1 MWRTGALIYTVV
13 DRAARALLCRFFG
26 RKHDGHALAFKH
38 RHLLELAE
46 LFKVVGKA
54 KKKHLALLLE
64 KDRTSAEEHVGLYL
78 GALFEEALSMLELE
92 VVVVIVGLR
101 SETYLLHN
109 YLGRLGLLLLESLF
123 LLVKE
128 LLVVENLAYRRHSL
142 GRNLHEVKLLLL
154 SKTQSLLNGIYA
166 IFDIIADNAYFAG
179 TDTLV
184 YGIWFFFTRS
194 TAEGGRLPPLC
205 GPEG

>member
-1 MWRTGALIYTVV
+1 MAHRRL
-13 DRAARALLCRFFG
+13 DLHCCRQSGQSLTLPVFG

-123 LLVKE
+123 C
-128 LLVVENLAYRRHSL
+128 
-142 GRNLHEVKLLLL
+142 
-154 SKTQSLLNGIYA
+154 
-166 IFDIIADNAYFAG
+166 
-179 TDTLV
+179 
-184 YGIWFFFTRS
+184 W
-194 TAEGGRLPPLC
+194 
-205 GPEG
+205 

>member
-64 KDRTSAEEHVGLYL
+64 KDRTSAEEHVGL
-78 GALFEEALSMLELE
+78 
-92 VVVVIVGLR
+92 
-101 SETYLLHN
+101 
-109 YLGRLGLLLLESLF
+109 
-123 LLVKE
+123 
-128 LLVVENLAYRRHSL
+128 
-142 GRNLHEVKLLLL
+142 
-154 SKTQSLLNGIYA
+154 
-166 IFDIIADNAYFAG
+166 
-179 TDTLV
+179 
-184 YGIWFFFTRS
+184 
-194 TAEGGRLPPLC
+194 
-205 GPEG
+205 